1 MGQIKISQLTPKD
14 APLSDTDLF
23 VIAEETSD
31 DYESKSIT
39 GHEVLATAR
48 TGMQRE
54 LISGENIKTINST
67 SLLGSGNIA
76 IQMNPR
82 LLAFS
87 GKNGTQT
94 SGTTITVCHS
104 ILIPANT
111 FTNNNILQVVFRMLR
126 QSGNLGQI
134 YGRIYFNTANTLT
147 GATLFNTNFTMNGGG
162 TQFLGLVE
170 RNFSYDGTNLTSF
183 SNASFSEYTT
193 GAVSNVAFNATVD
206 NYVLLTM
213 QCQNLAD
220 IANINLFKIFT
231 YA

>member
-1 MGQIKISQLTPKD
+1 MKD
-14 APLSDTDLF
+14 APLSDTDLLM
-23 VIAEETSD
+23 IAQETPD

-39 GHEVLATAR
+39 GAEIIESAQA
-48 TGMQRE
+48 GMQRE
-54 LISGENIKTINST
+54 LISGENVKTLNGT

-76 IQMNPR
+76 IQTNPR

-94 SGTTITVCHS
+94 TTNAVTISQS

-126 QSGNLGQI
+126 QSGILGQI

-147 GATLFNTNFTMNGGG
+147 GATLFNTIFTMNSGAVNS
-162 TQFLGLVE
+162 LGLVE

-183 SNASFSEYTT
+183 SNAAFSEYTT
-193 GAVSNVAFNATVD
+193 GAVVNVAFNATVD

-213 QCQNLAD
+213 QCQNIAD

>member
-1 MGQIKISQLTPKD
+1 
-14 APLSDTDLF
+14 LF

-48 TGMQRE
+48 NGMQRE
-54 LISGENIKTINST
+54 LVSGENIKTINGT

-76 IQMNPR
+76 IQTNPR

-126 QSGNLGQI
+126 QSGNLGQM

-147 GATLFNTNFTMNGGG
+147 GATLFNTNFTMNAGANNSI
-162 TQFLGLVE
+162 GLVE

-183 SNASFSEYTT
+183 SNSAFSDYTT
-193 GAVSNVAFNATVD
+193 GAVVNVAFDATVD

-213 QCQNLAD
+213 QCQNIAD